1 MAFMLRIPATKTS
14 RVNASRYFCFFK
26 YQVKEKE
33 LRKTVFMQIAVR
45 NEFRDDAPRG
55 FI

>member
-1 MAFMLRIPATKTS
+1 MLVYISAFQVSSEGKRVKKT
-14 RVNASRYFCFFK
+14 A
-26 YQVKEKE
+26 
-33 LRKTVFMQIAVR
+33 FMQIAVR